1 MSYDNNMTGALF
13 KNDKKETEK
22 HPEYKGSCEI
32 GGTEYWL
39 SAWLNTS
46 SKGVKYMSLKF
57 KAKDD
62 APKQDAP
69 AQDNGADFDSNEV
82 PF

>member
-1 MSYDNNMTGALF
+1 MSYDNNLTGALF

-22 HPEYKGSCEI
+22 HPDYRGQCEVE
-32 GGTEYWL
+32 GTQYWL

-46 SKGVKYMSLKF
+46 SKGAKYMSLKF

-69 AQDNGADFDSNEV
+69 AQDDDLSDQI